1 MTAASYKSLTKAK
14 LMVVKKLASVK
25 NIGTF
30 LKDGNGYKVTA
41 PEGFVGIKNGRALKL
56 VDRLEFSAANF
67 STDKN
72 WDK

>member
-1 MTAASYKSLTKAK
+1 MDIRLQ
-14 LMVVKKLASVK
+14 LQ
-25 NIGTF
+25 
-30 LKDGNGYKVTA
+30 KVLWY
-41 PEGFVGIKNGRALKL
+41 KNGRALKL